1 MDKKN
6 GPITGAQSAGK
17 VLKLLKIVGARH
29 PHGVRLKEVIAESG
43 QDRSTAHRLLAC
55 LVEEGFVAR
64 SPIGKVYRLD
74 MEAMQLGLGSDGL
87 APLVDRFRP
96 VMKRLARSTGDT
108 VFLVVR
114 SGDHALCL
122 HREEGSF
129 PIKAFVVEPGT
140 RRLLGFSSVGVAV
153 LANLPD
159 AQTATTYGRHVVEYA
174 ALGLH
179 LADLKQRVKAARA
192 CGFAETQDFRTNE
205 TSGVGCAFRLS
216 SNSSAGISIAAINS
230 RMPAQRRKELGA
242 ELTREVQPL
251 AWQESKIPIC

>member
-6 GPITGAQSAGK
+6 GPITGTQSASK

-29 PHGVRLKEVIAESG
+29 PHGIRLKELIAESG

-55 LVEEGFVAR
+55 LVEEGFVERA
-64 SPIGKVYRLD
+64 PPNKLYRLD
-74 MEAMQLGLGSDGL
+74 MEAMQLGLVSAGL
-87 APLVDRFRP
+87 ATMVDRFRP
-96 VMKRLARSTGDT
+96 VMKRIARSTGDT

-122 HREEGSF
+122 HREEGTF

-153 LANLPD
+153 LASLPE
-159 AQTATTYGRHVVEYA
+159 AQTAVSYARHAQEYA
-174 ALGLH
+174 AQGLH
-179 LADLKQRVKAARA
+179 LSRLRQMVKAART

-216 SNSSAGISIAAINS
+216 SNSSAGISVAAINS
-230 RMPAQRRKELGA
+230 RMPAQRRQELGA
-242 ELTREVQPL
+242 ELMREVLPL
-251 AWQESKIPIC
+251 SWRESPGM